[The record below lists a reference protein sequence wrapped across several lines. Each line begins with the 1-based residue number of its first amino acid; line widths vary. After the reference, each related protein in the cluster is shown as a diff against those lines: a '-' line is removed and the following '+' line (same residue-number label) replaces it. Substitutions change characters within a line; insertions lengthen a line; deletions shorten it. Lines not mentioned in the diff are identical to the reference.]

1 MVFNIWAACRLFL
14 LTNLSVFLLVLQLK
28 HVLII
33 FAGTSSAVRCSSL
46 LKPGFESLW
55 NMPASPGSRSGQK
68 INPIFLNTAV
78 KQTDAWPCAQPMQA
92 RWKSVCQ
99 RFRREWPLP
108 PCYAHHLLGPL
119 CVLFSHPSKILLSP
133 PRYLMPIFT
142 GAVLKLTFCDRE
154 VLTFYKSQHCG
165 WLLNKACNYWN
176 CP

>member
-14 LTNLSVFLLVLQLK
+14 LTDLSVFLLVLQLK

-46 LKPGFESLW
+46 LKPGLESLW

-68 INPIFLNTAV
+68 INQIFLNTAD
-78 KQTDAWPCAQPMQA
+78 KQTNAWPCAQPMQA

-99 RFRREWPLP
+99 RFRRKWPLP
-108 PCYAHHLLGPL
+108 PCYAHHLLGPP
-119 CVLFSHPSKILLSP
+119 CVLVSHPSKILLRP
-133 PRYLMPIFT
+133 PKISDANIYWCYTQLCLLWSRSADF
-142 GAVLKLTFCDRE
+142 F
-154 VLTFYKSQHCG
+154 KSQHCG